1 MDDESRARA
10 HHHIHIIH
18 RVGNNLLTS
27 EMPDEPLCLG
37 DVFIYKSSKM
47 FEDLGKWRR
56 IFIEELSQ
64 YSKEAIVDAFDKQG
78 EPISDEGKRWFASV
92 RDRLRSKYDRMPLW
106 YGAPFNL
113 ENELAD
119 FDYWSKAAFFDLDE
133 ALFLSVGLEPK
144 PKFLEALQ
152 PDTSKRANADPI
164 VEFMQARKELFRR
177 EFNPYRGNSTHK
189 ASSYLDW
196 IKSVE
201 LQVHPAFLRMLE
213 KMVQRTVAA
222 DPKPTAELT
231 SGSLEV
237 FDPREKLSLAKL
249 ILVIAIREYGYDPT
263 SKKSP
268 IPREIE
274 NIAAELGLT
283 LSNETIRKYLQLGS
297 SELPKGWKPN

>member
-10 HHHIHIIH
+10 HHQFHIIY
-18 RVGNNLLTS
+18 RVGSKLMTS
-27 EMPDEPLCLG
+27 EKPEEPLCLG
-37 DVFIYKSSKM
+37 DIFLLKSSKM
-47 FEDLGKWRR
+47 FDDLIRLR
-56 IFIEELSQ
+56 NTFIDELSQ
-64 YSKEAIVDAFDKQG
+64 YSKEELTDAFDMQG
-78 EPISDEGKRWFASV
+78 EPISVEGKRWFASV
-92 RDRLRSKYDRMPLW
+92 RDRIRDKYDRLPLW

-119 FDYWSKAAFFDLDE
+119 FDYWSKAAFLDLDE

-144 PKFLEALQ
+144 PKFLEALK

-177 EFNPYRGNSTHK
+177 EFNPYRGSTTHK

-201 LQVHPAFLRMLE
+201 LKVHPAFLRMLE
-213 KMVQRTVAA
+213 KMVQRTVVA
-222 DPKPTAELT
+222 DPKPKTELT
-231 SGSLEV
+231 SDSLEM

-249 ILVIAIREYGYDPT
+249 IVVIAIREYGYDPT

-297 SELPKGWKPN
+297 RELPKGWKPN